1 MTRVRVYD
9 RNGVPSRDGRGL
21 FSDELL
27 RAYPELPVEEEGRL
41 RDPGLRENFFERVF
55 AYRRLKSQFSGDW
68 TLASLVEFH
77 TREKFLLLSH
87 HEKLYR
93 ELGRLVAHARE
104 HDRDEL
110 ERKYQATFMEACS
123 HVATPRRHRNVLEHI
138 LGHFKTLLSRA
149 EKSELLEIIGDFAR
163 GLIPLVV
170 PVTLLRHH
178 TRRHD
183 LPYLLRQSYLD
194 PHPRELMLRNHV

>member
-1 MTRVRVYD
+1 M
-9 RNGVPSRDGRGL
+9 
-21 FSDELL
+21 
-27 RAYPELPVEEEGRL
+27 
-41 RDPGLRENFFERVF
+41 
-55 AYRRLKSQFSGDW
+55 
-68 TLASLVEFH
+68 
-77 TREKFLLLSH
+77 
-87 HEKLYR
+87 
-93 ELGRLVAHARE
+93 
-104 HDRDEL
+104 
-110 ERKYQATFMEACS
+110 
-123 HVATPRRHRNVLEHI
+123 LEHI

-194 PHPRELMLRNHV
+194 PHPRELMLRNHGCSAISDRRRGLSALRERVSWGAWLPPHAR